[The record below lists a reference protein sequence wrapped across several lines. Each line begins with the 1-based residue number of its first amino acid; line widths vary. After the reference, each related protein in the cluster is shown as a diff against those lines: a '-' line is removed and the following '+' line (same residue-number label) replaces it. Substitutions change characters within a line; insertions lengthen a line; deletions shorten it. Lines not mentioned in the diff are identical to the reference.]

1 MRKQSMRSV
10 RRKRPRNPAKQL
22 AKSKLNDFTIGIR
35 SRLERLRWPNG
46 PICPHCGST
55 GDSIASIRR
64 RTPHSSTPDGLYY
77 CNDCSGKFTVT
88 VGTVLERSHV
98 HLDAWVSAVA
108 LIGRGLSARE
118 VQHELGVDRKTARLL
133 AVRIGAAVR
142 KGGDCVDGVDGVL
155 KQLLSTPPK
164 PATRSAKGK

>member
-1 MRKQSMRSV
+1 MRRQSMRSV
-10 RRKRPRNPAKQL
+10 RRKRPGSPVKPF
-22 AKSKLNDFTIGIR
+22 AKSTLEDSTAGIR
-35 SRLERLRWPNG
+35 NRLERLRWPNG
-46 PICPHCGST
+46 PICPHCGSSK
-55 GDSIASIRR
+55 DRIATIRR

-98 HLDAWVSAVA
+98 HLGAWVSAVV

-118 VQHELGVDRKTARLL
+118 VQHELGVDRKTAERL
-133 AVRIGAAVR
+133 VVHVGAAAR
-142 KGGDCVDGVDGVL
+142 KGGSGVDGVL

-164 PATRSAKGK
+164 PGTRGAKGK